1 MSIPTLR
8 ESRVGVAIAK
18 SPGSDI
24 YEQSGLV
31 EALIR
36 EALIAGGLGRKDP
49 KAPLRDIVEVGMS
62 VLLKPNWVLHVN
74 LSGSTMDCMV
84 THRSF
89 ISAVVRE
96 VARAK
101 PRRIII
107 ADAPIQRTDFTALA
121 SESWTA
127 KLREA
132 AAGADLEILDLRNL
146 IAFYCGR
153 RLDTKG
159 DIRDPSRFVL
169 FDLGGDSLLEPIS
182 TPVGRFRNTG
192 YNPDDMGKV
201 QRPGEHKY
209 LLCKEPFE
217 ADLLINLP
225 KLKAHGK
232 AGLTAALK
240 NLVGINGDKN
250 FLPHHRV
257 GGTAWGGDCYVGF
270 KPFKR
275 LSEYCLDQAN
285 RRIGRNSYV
294 LWKQASDM
302 LNAVHGGDLEG
313 KWYGNDTVWRMALD
327 INRLLLYGRPDGTL
341 SNTPLRTIYSITD
354 GIVAGEANGPLA
366 SEPVSLG
373 AVTFASNSAY
383 ADLVHAALMRFDW
396 RKIPLVREAFR
407 KMNRPLVQGHP
418 EDLAVSYGNRN
429 LTLSETAQ
437 ELGLPFR
444 PPRGWVGRIEWKE
457 SASS

>member
-1 MSIPTLR
+1 MSIPSL
-8 ESRVGVAIAK
+8 SGSLVGVAIAK
-18 SPGSDI
+18 SPGLDV
-24 YEQSGLV
+24 YEQPVLI
-31 EALIR
+31 EALVR
-36 EALIAGGLGRKDP
+36 EALIAGGLGGKDP
-49 KAPLRDIVEVGMS
+49 KAPLRDIVEPGMS

-74 LSGSTMDCMV
+74 LSGNTMDCMV
-84 THRSF
+84 THQSF

-121 SESWTA
+121 SECWTA

-146 IAFYCGR
+146 IAFYSGR
-153 RLDTKG
+153 RLDTKS
-159 DIRDPSRFVL
+159 DIRDASRFVL

-182 TPVGRFRNTG
+182 TPVGRFRVTS
-192 YNPDDMGKV
+192 YNPDEMGKI

-217 ADLLINLP
+217 ADLVINLP

-240 NLVGINGDKN
+240 NLVGINANKN

-257 GGTAWGGDCYVGF
+257 GGTAWGGDCYAGF

-275 LSEYCLDQAN
+275 VAEYCLDQAN

-294 LWKQASDM
+294 LWTRGSDM

-313 KWYGNDTVWRMALD
+313 IWHGNDTVWRMVLD
-327 INRLLLYGRPDGTL
+327 LNRLLIYGRADGTL

-366 SEPVSLG
+366 PEPVSLG

-407 KMNRPLVQGHP
+407 KMSRPLVHGHP
-418 EDLAVSYGNRN
+418 EDLVVCYGNRK

-437 ELGLPFR
+437 ELGLSFR
-444 PPRGWVGRIEWKE
+444 PPRGWVGGIEWNE
-457 SASS
+457 LVRS